1 MKDNKIKETFKQ
13 AQNAAEQENKT
24 RSSAMQELDDAA
36 LDEIAGAGNPFANIP
51 RVPTQSIDDK
61 LRNNG

>member
-13 AQNAAEQENKT
+13 AQDAAKQENKAKN
-24 RSSAMQELDDAA
+24 SAMEELDDAA

-51 RVPTQSIDDK
+51 RVPTQPIDDN

>member
-24 RSSAMQELDDAA
+24 RSSAMQELGDDE

-51 RVPTQSIDDK
+51 RVPTQPIDDN